1 MVELLDYENLNLFQG
16 GSEDVIVSPTVVSYV
31 VSQVAL
37 RRELAPVFW
46 ELTRPWG
53 AQIVLQ
59 PAESFVDSNSKTRFA
74 QVQQIAAARGD
85 IALGFCRPSDPGE
98 GLMLNPDRD
107 TEWTIESGDRLVIL
121 TSIKAPES

>member
-1 MVELLDYENLNLFQG
+1 MVELLDYENLNLFHG

-37 RRELAPVFW
+37 RRELASVFW

-59 PAESFVDSNSKTRFA
+59 PAESSVASNTSVRFDHI
-74 QVQQIAAARGD
+74 QQIAAARGD
-85 IALGFCRPSDPGE
+85 IALGFWRPSNPDE
-98 GLMLNPDRD
+98 GLTLNPDRD